1 MYYERDLNLQEIA
14 VNERIINQLGEV
26 VQLMNCQSRIPA
38 VIPGSPVIPDKDSYR
53 HKKVE

>member
-14 VNERIINQLGEV
+14 VNERRINQLGEV